1 MRGKHIRALLR
12 FGRGFLREP
21 ELPLQGAGNFLLIG
35 KKSPK
40 NDSFFSH
47 RALSADS
54 TSVLLAADARIP
66 ARVYPRTKLE
76 GDWSKESCNPIG
88 TKPWS
93 VAP

>member
-1 MRGKHIRALLR
+1 LL
-12 FGRGFLREP
+12 FADF
-21 ELPLQGAGNFLLIG
+21 ELQKLPPQAAGNFLLIG

-40 NDSFFSH
+40 NDFYCSH
-47 RALSADS
+47 GTLSADS

-66 ARVYPRTKLE
+66 ARVYPRYKPA
-76 GDWSKESCNPIG
+76 GDWYQASCNPSG